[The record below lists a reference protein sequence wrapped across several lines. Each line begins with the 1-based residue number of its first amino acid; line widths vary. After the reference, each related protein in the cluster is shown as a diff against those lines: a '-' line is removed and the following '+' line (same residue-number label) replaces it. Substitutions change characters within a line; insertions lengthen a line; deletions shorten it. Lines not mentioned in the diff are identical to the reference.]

1 MWNFFR
7 SVKLLYRL
15 IDFYIIWR
23 EFSFFNH
30 DVILNV
36 SFETTTLIYTHTKL
50 TVANRRSRRLASL
63 MKSALLSLLHYWSF
77 FLVVRTYDILHQTLL
92 LSLTFISK
100 LYIDVLF
107 FDIICIVVRLD
118 PIKHSYE
125 ISHIITFILPK
136 LYYQNLFKE
145 IHFFN
150 QIPTKTIER
159 VHRRSSV
166 PCMLRTIEVISVSS
180 I

>member
-1 MWNFFR
+1 MFKIILNRVLFDRKFIKTNLIVQINR
-7 SVKLLYRL
+7 LLYSMR
-15 IDFYIIWR
+15 IF
-23 EFSFFNH
+23 FFFFFNYFYNI
-30 DVILNV
+30 ILNV

-63 MKSALLSLLHYWSF
+63 MKSALLSCCITDRS

-92 LSLTFISK
+92 LSLTFVSK

-125 ISHIITFILPK
+125 ISHIFIHYIHLTKIISLNK
-136 LYYQNLFKE
+136 LIKFQLK
-145 IHFFN
+145 
-150 QIPTKTIER
+150 
-159 VHRRSSV
+159 
-166 PCMLRTIEVISVSS
+166 L
-180 I
+180 